1 MSRSRGDR
9 GKRTSRSNQKDHD
22 ASCEYGDPDP
32 EAGMKDIPLK
42 EIIVMRV
49 FTAHMEDPLSAVEA
63 KFRLHGIRHFR
74 WSMTGIV
81 LWVSSPCV
89 T

>member
-1 MSRSRGDR
+1 
-9 GKRTSRSNQKDHD
+9 
-22 ASCEYGDPDP
+22 
-32 EAGMKDIPLK
+32 MKDIPLK

-49 FTAHMEDPLSAVEA
+49 FTAHMEDSLSAVEA
-63 KFRLHGIRHFR
+63 KFHLHGVRHFR

-81 LWVSSPCV
+81 LWVFSPCG